1 MSLPQRALDIFYYNI
16 FQEIMQPK
24 KDGYIAPPRK
34 GKNISCRIFHFN
46 CCGYISQMSEKILTF
61 ISKYAKISYNI
72 IGGEI
77 WKIL

>member
-1 MSLPQRALDIFYYNI
+1 
-16 FQEIMQPK
+16 MQPK
-24 KDGYIAPPRK
+24 KDGYIAPSWK
-34 GKNISCRIFHFN
+34 GKNMPCRISYFN
-46 CCGYISQMSEKILTF
+46 CYGYTSQMSEKILTF